1 MASVQAFGVDTTK
14 KETKDKQ
21 CLWDTGWMDMTSM
34 LGKLKLRMLTW
45 GCHWIGRCVELND
58 NVSGMVANMYVKEIA
73 NTNVT
78 QHVGSTKQQ

>member
-1 MASVQAFGVDTTK
+1 
-14 KETKDKQ
+14 
-21 CLWDTGWMDMTSM
+21 MDMTSM